1 VQDGADSGGVE
12 HGSAALD
19 DAPSPYR
26 WVVLGAGTLA
36 QGATAAI
43 FLGLA
48 SVTPLLRSTYDL
60 GVPGVGVLLGL
71 ISAGILLTLLPWGV
85 LTDRVGERPVMVAG
99 LAGASAAL
107 CMLAVVHSAGLAAAL
122 LLLTGAAGASV
133 NAASGRAVLTWFP
146 HRGRGLAMG
155 VRQSSTPLGAA
166 AAAAF
171 LPALGSA
178 HGLSAVYRAL
188 AAVCLLS
195 AILAAAAIH
204 EPHPAPARP
213 AGRGRLRVV
222 LSNRG
227 LWRLSLASGLLV
239 VPQFTLGALLVEYL
253 HDAKG
258 VAVAAAA
265 AVLGVAQFSS
275 AGARLVVGA
284 WSDHVGSRAG
294 PLRTVGLATG
304 ASLLVLASFDHTTVG
319 SAVLVPVLVLAVVLA
334 TCWNG
339 LAFTLAGEMA
349 PPGQGAAAMSL
360 QNSANYLTAAFTP
373 ALAGAVAAHFSWTA
387 VFVLAG
393 TAAVSSAI
401 LLRQGARLDTTMRAG
416 TTAG

>member
-1 VQDGADSGGVE
+1 VE

-71 ISAGILLTLLPWGV
+71 ISAGILLTLLPWGL

-107 CMLAVVHSAGLAAAL
+107 CTLAVVHAAGLAAAL

-195 AILAAAAIH
+195 AGLAAAAIH
-204 EPHPAPARP
+204 EPRPAPARP

-304 ASLLVLASFDHTTVG
+304 ACFLVLALFDHTAAVG
-319 SAVLVPVLVLAVVLA
+319 SAVLVPILALALVLA

-360 QNSANYLTAAFTP
+360 QNSANYLAAAFTP